1 MTCGQARLSRRIVLA
16 GAAASFAVCSI
27 AHAQTDASSDG
38 KGAAMRIRFIFA
50 DQDFTATLEDNP
62 SARDL
67 FSMLPLDLKISD
79 YAANEKIAYL
89 PRKLTE
95 GGSGRFGGEA
105 VGDLCYYAPWGNLAM
120 FHGPYSWSRGLI
132 RLGRLDQGAKPL
144 LVRGEHPLRV
154 EILS

>member
-1 MTCGQARLSRRIVLA
+1 MRL
-16 GAAASFAVCSI
+16 
-27 AHAQTDASSDG
+27 
-38 KGAAMRIRFIFA
+38 RFTFA
-50 DQDFTATLEDNP
+50 DQDFTATLEDNL

-79 YAANEKIAYL
+79 YSTNEKIAYL

-95 GGSGRFGGEA
+95 EGSGRFGNEA

-120 FHGPYSWSRGLI
+120 FHGPYRWSRGLI

-154 EILS
+154 AAL

>member
-1 MTCGQARLSRRIVLA
+1 MRLRLV
-16 GAAASFAVCSI
+16 
-27 AHAQTDASSDG
+27 
-38 KGAAMRIRFIFA
+38 FA

-67 FSMLPLDLKISD
+67 FSMLPLDLKITD
-79 YAANEKIAYL
+79 YATNEKIAYL

-95 GGSGRFGGEA
+95 EGSGRFGGEA

-132 RLGRLDQGAKPL
+132 RLGRLDHGAKPL
-144 LVRGEHPLRV
+144 LVRGEHPLHI
-154 EILS
+154 EALS